1 VQRIIYVTNIQ
12 HFKHKTKNR
21 ILFFNLSFR
30 FTFNFYYCLF
40 RFVIRVF
47 GNVSL
52 GLQIRASE
60 LNEVKSERAGCAGKS
75 EVGLYGENRVS
86 GK

>member
-1 VQRIIYVTNIQ
+1 
-12 HFKHKTKNR
+12 
-21 ILFFNLSFR
+21 
-30 FTFNFYYCLF
+30 
-40 RFVIRVF
+40 VF